1 MATFARRVVLD
12 VGAGSIRIGE
22 ISPDKRGTPVITLLT
37 SINLNIDPTK
47 PAEFFPAVMQSLGS
61 LVKDSGLKSSLTTL
75 CLGGPSVFTRVIKLP
90 LSDPG
95 QVEQMVGFEAQQAVP
110 AINEASWD
118 FQVFPPG
125 QAGLGA

>member
-12 VGAGSIRIGE
+12 VGAGEVRIGE
-22 ISPDKRGTPVITLLT
+22 ISPDKRGAPVVTLLR

-47 PAEFFPAVMQSLGS
+47 PAELFPAVMQSLGS
-61 LVKDSGLKSSLTTL
+61 LLKEMVLKTGLTTL

-90 LSDPG
+90 LSDPR

-110 AINEASWD
+110 AIEEASWD
-118 FQVFPPG
+118 HRLPIERK
-125 QAGLGA
+125 AEA